1 MDQAEIFNLYVEKLT
16 NSVTELTKVN
26 LLQSAQIAYYEKVNA
41 LLNSKV
47 KELQESLEA
56 SLNKV
61 DSKSKKND
69 NEF

>member
-16 NSVTELTKVN
+16 NSVSELTRVN
-26 LLQSAQIAYYEKVNA
+26 LLQSAQITYYERTNTS
-41 LLNSKV
+41 LNSKV
-47 KELQESLEA
+47 KELQESLDN

-61 DSKSKKND
+61 DSKSNKSD

>member
-26 LLQSAQIAYYEKVNA
+26 LLQSAQIAYYEKVNT
-41 LLNSKV
+41 LLNNKV
-47 KELQESLEA
+47 KELQENLEA

-61 DSKSKKND
+61 DSKSKKSD

>member
-26 LLQSAQIAYYEKVNA
+26 LLQSAQIAYYERTNVM
-41 LLNSKV
+41 LNNKV
-47 KELQESLEA
+47 KELQENLEA

-61 DSKSKKND
+61 DSKSKKSD

>member
-16 NSVTELTKVN
+16 NSVSELTKVN
-26 LLQSAQIAYYEKVNA
+26 LLQSAQITYYERTNVM
-41 LLNSKV
+41 LNNKV
-47 KELQESLEA
+47 KELQENLEE

-61 DSKSKKND
+61 DSKSKKSD